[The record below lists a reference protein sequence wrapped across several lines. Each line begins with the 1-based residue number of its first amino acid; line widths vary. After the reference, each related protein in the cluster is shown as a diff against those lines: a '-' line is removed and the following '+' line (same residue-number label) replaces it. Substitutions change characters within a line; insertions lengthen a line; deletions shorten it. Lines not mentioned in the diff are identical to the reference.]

1 MNVFFI
7 QNSQFLKKLFAIQIE
22 PDIFKELQYNNTTIH
37 IFQYCLGA
45 VWIRQETFIV
55 DHISVP
61 VISVNRLLYGEESE
75 VLD

>member
-1 MNVFFI
+1 MNVFSI
-7 QNSQFLKKLFAIQIE
+7 QNSQFFKKLFAIQIK
-22 PDIFKELQYNNTTIH
+22 PYIFKELQCNNTTIH

-45 VWIRQETFIV
+45 VWICQKTFIV

-61 VISVNRLLYGEESE
+61 VISVNRHLYREERE